1 MTAIPREREVDLS
14 PTIPIFLRR
23 LHADSTRK
31 AYEREITRFIVW
43 LADNPPLD
51 AEILPRYIEWLRS
64 RNLSAT
70 TISWRAVV
78 VMQFLKDAHRQGVI
92 ECDVT
97 EGYRPPKGTK
107 GFAPRVLSSGELKRL
122 LRAPDRRSWKGKR
135 DLAILT
141 LLGIAGL
148 RIGEVAR
155 MRMGDVDLQSDR
167 VVLKIRGKGNRVR
180 LIALA
185 GRNASPIRAW
195 AKVRGAGHVGAP
207 FFVGKRVEDGDA
219 RAMTVAGIDYLVRRN
234 AAAAGLTGVHAHSLR
249 HSAASLALAGGMNL
263 IAVRDLLGHASVI
276 TTSRY
281 LHSPS
286 GMAGVVVAG

>member
-1 MTAIPREREVDLS
+1 MNAIPREREPDLTG
-14 PTIPIFLRR
+14 TIPVFLRR

-31 AYEREITRFIVW
+31 AYAREITRFTAW

-51 AEILPRYIEWLRS
+51 AEILPRYVEWLRARS
-64 RNLSAT
+64 LSAT

-78 VMQFLKDAHRQGVI
+78 IMQFLKDAHRQGAI
-92 ECDVT
+92 ERDVT

-107 GFAPRVLSSGELKRL
+107 GFAPRVLSSGALKRL
-122 LRAPDRRSWKGKR
+122 LRAPDRRSWKGRR
-135 DLAILT
+135 DLAILA

-155 MRMGDVDLQSDR
+155 MRIGDVDLQSDR
-167 VVLKIRGKGNRVR
+167 VVLKVRGKGNRVR

-195 AKVRGAGHVGAP
+195 AKVRGAGEAGAP
-207 FFVGKRVEDGDA
+207 FFVSKRVEDGEP
-219 RAMTVAGIDYLVRRN
+219 RGMTVASLDYVVRTNGRV
-234 AAAAGLTGVHAHSLR
+234 AGLDRLHAHLLR
-249 HSAASLALAGGMNL
+249 HTSASLA
-263 IAVRDLLGHASVI
+263 IANGVGLVAIRDLLGHSSIV

-281 LHSPS
+281 LHSTH
-286 GMAGVVVAG
+286 VAGCIIAG